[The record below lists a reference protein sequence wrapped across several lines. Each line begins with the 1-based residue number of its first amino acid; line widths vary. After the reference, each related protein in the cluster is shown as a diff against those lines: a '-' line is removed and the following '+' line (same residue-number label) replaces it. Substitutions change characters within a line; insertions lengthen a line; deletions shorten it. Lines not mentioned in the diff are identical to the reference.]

1 MAGVNKVIL
10 VGNLGD
16 DPESRSL
23 NNGGEVVNLRV
34 ATSENWKDKDGNRQ
48 ERTEWHRVVIFNENL
63 GRVAKSYLRKGSK
76 VYLEG
81 QIQTRKW
88 TDQSGADRYSTEIV
102 LQRFRGE
109 LVLLDS
115 RGGGG
120 GGGGDEYGGGYD
132 GGSSGFGG
140 SGGGGGSRPQSR
152 PAPAF
157 DSDLDDDVP
166 F

>member
-10 VGNLGD
+10 VGNLGA

-23 NNGGEVVNLRV
+23 NNGGEVVNMRV
-34 ATSENWKDKDGNRQ
+34 ATSESWKSKDGERQ
-48 ERTEWHRVVIFNENL
+48 ERTEWHNVVIYNENL
-63 GRVAKSYLRKGSK
+63 GRVAKSYLKKGSK

-88 TDQSGADRYSTEIV
+88 ADQSGNDRYTTEVV

-115 RGGGG
+115 AGGGG
-120 GGGGDEYGGGYD
+120 GRGAFNDEFEDAGGPPSRGA
-132 GGSSGFGG
+132 
-140 SGGGGGSRPQSR
+140 SRPQ
-152 PAPAF
+152 PATF
-157 DSDLDDDVP
+157 DTDLDDDVP

>member
-16 DPESRSL
+16 DPEARSL

-34 ATSENWKDKDGNRQ
+34 ATSENWKDRDGNRQ

-81 QIQTRKW
+81 QLQTRKW
-88 TDQSGADRYSTEIV
+88 QDQSGADRYSTEIV
-102 LQRFRGE
+102 LQGFNATLVMLDGPGGAQSGGE
-109 LVLLDS
+109 RTGESSLPVND
-115 RGGGG
+115 RTGGGFP
-120 GGGGDEYGGGYD
+120 D
-132 GGSSGFGG
+132 
-140 SGGGGGSRPQSR
+140 
-152 PAPAF
+152 
-157 DSDLDDDVP
+157 DLDDDVP
-166 F
+166 FCCA

>member
-16 DPESRSL
+16 DPEARSL

-34 ATSENWKDKDGNRQ
+34 ATSENWKDKEGNRQ

-63 GRVAKSYLRKGSK
+63 GRVAKNYLRKGSK

-81 QIQTRKW
+81 AIQTRKW
-88 TDQSGADRYSTEIV
+88 QDQSGADRYSTEIV

-115 RGGGG
+115 RGDGGG
-120 GGGGDEYGGGYD
+120 ARGGGGDFSD
-132 GGSSGFGG
+132 DFA
-140 SGGGGGSRPQSR
+140 GGGSPGGTRTQSR
-152 PAPAF
+152 PQPAAF
-157 DSDLDDDVP
+157 DTDLDDDVP